1 MQPHFYHE
9 DEFSIILW
17 NISFV
22 PIYRATLCH
31 NLEDDSTALHSHENL
46 KYRVKIVVITNW
58 MIYGQ
63 HELQFPTP
71 IWVGASPPRHAR
83 TGPEAFSKTH
93 ASIWD
98 DRQSLQTK

>member
-1 MQPHFYHE
+1 
-9 DEFSIILW
+9 
-17 NISFV
+17 
-22 PIYRATLCH
+22 
-31 NLEDDSTALHSHENL
+31 
-46 KYRVKIVVITNW
+46 